1 MSIDT
6 KAAINAADFEKYS
19 NPIPGRE
26 YIMGLF
32 DEPGKFL
39 NREQLG
45 KTLKLFEEEEKEAL
59 RRRLR
64 AMERDGQ
71 LNFDPRKGYS
81 LLRSEDLLEG
91 KVIGHPDGFGFLSLD
106 QGGDDLFLHDSQM
119 LKAFPGDRVQVRIT
133 GTDRRGRQEAQI
145 VNVVEK
151 NMTTLVGRLRVDDGE
166 YYLQPENSRI
176 CNEIDIPDDQ
186 LKGAQAG
193 QYVTVEITEYPCN
206 RFNAEGRVVEIL
218 GDSMA
223 PGMEIDVAIRNH
235 DIPHKWPKDALAA
248 AEALGEEVQESDK
261 QHRADLRG
269 LPFVTIDGE
278 DARDFDDA
286 VYCEKRKSGGWRL
299 FVAIADVSHY
309 VAPGSPL
316 DLEAA
321 ERGTSV
327 YFPGHVVPMLP
338 EALSNGLCSLN
349 PHVDR
354 LVMVCEMA
362 ISSAGKMTSYKFSEG
377 VIHSHARLTYTQVG
391 TLLSS
396 PESELGKTVAHNHAD
411 VVPHIHSL
419 HHLYAVLR
427 KARTKRGSIDFEK
440 QEVQFKFT
448 ADRKIESIVP
458 VVRNDAHKMIEEFML
473 CANVATAQFL
483 EKLEIPALYRVH
495 EGPVEKKLT
504 NLRAF
509 LSERGLNLAGGEKPT
524 PAHYDRLLKGL
535 GERPDAQIIRMMMLR
550 SLSQAEYR
558 SDNQGHFG
566 LAYPA
571 YAHFTSPIR
580 RYPDLLVHRAIRS
593 VIRRSES
600 GSVIR
605 RVLKKVTGVGADPV
619 QRIKS
624 AAPLAQGKSYP
635 YDLAAMK
642 SLAEHC
648 STVSRRADKA
658 GWDVEAWLKCEYMQ
672 DHVGDVFSGVIST
685 VTNFGLFIE
694 LDDTQ
699 VEGLVHVTA
708 LNNDYYQFDAA
719 QQRLVGERT
728 HASFGIGDKI
738 NIRVVRV
745 DMDQRKIE
753 FELAV
758 KDEVQS
764 APKPRKRKG
773 GRGKSA
779 KGAGKYPR

>member
-1 MSIDT
+1 MSNNT

-32 DEPGKFL
+32 DEPGKTL

-45 KTLKLFEEEEKEAL
+45 QTLQLFESEEKEAL

-81 LLRSEDLLEG
+81 LLREEDLIQG
-91 KVIGHPDGFGFLSLD
+91 RVIGHPDGFGFLAQD
-106 QGGDDLFLHDSQM
+106 GEGDDLYLHNSQM
-119 LKAFPGDRVQVRIT
+119 LKAFHGDRVQVRIS
-133 GTDRRGRQEAQI
+133 GVDRRGRQEGQI
-145 VNVVEK
+145 VKVLEQ
-151 NMTTLVGRLRVDDGE
+151 NMTLMVGRLKVEDGE
-166 YYLQPENSRI
+166 YFLQSENSRI
-176 CNEIDIPDDQ
+176 RNEIDIPDDQ
-186 LKGAQAG
+186 LKGAQPG
-193 QYVTVEITEYPCN
+193 QYVSVEITEYPCN
-206 RFNAEGRVVEIL
+206 RFNAEGKVVELL

-235 DIPHKWPKDALAA
+235 DIPHKWPQDALKA
-248 AEALGEEVQESDK
+248 AEAMGDDVSESDK
-261 QHRADLRG
+261 QHRADLRDR
-269 LPFVTIDGE
+269 PFVTIDGE

-299 FVAIADVSHY
+299 SVAIADVSHY
-309 VAPGSPL
+309 VVPGSAL
-316 DLEAA
+316 DEEAA

-362 ISSAGKMTSYKFSEG
+362 INKAGKMTSYKFSEA

-391 TLLSS
+391 ALVSAA
-396 PESELGKTVAHNHAD
+396 ESDLGKTVARKHAD
-411 VVPHIHSL
+411 VVPHL
-419 HHLYAVLR
+419 HALHQLYATLR

-448 ADRKIESIVP
+448 EDRKIDQIVP
-458 VVRNDAHKMIEEFML
+458 VERNDAHKMIEEFML

-483 EKLEIPALYRVH
+483 EKLELPALYRIH

-504 NLRAF
+504 NLREF
-509 LSERGLNLAGGEKPT
+509 LSERGLNLAGGDKPT
-524 PAHYDRLLKGL
+524 PAHYDRLLRSI
-535 GERPDAQIIRMMMLR
+535 GERNDAQIIRTMMLR
-550 SLSQAEYR
+550 SLSQAEYS

-593 VIRRSES
+593 IIRQSES
-600 GSVIR
+600 GSVLR
-605 RVLKKVTGVGADPV
+605 RALKKVTGVGSDPV
-619 QRIKS
+619 HRIKT
-624 AAPLAQGKSYP
+624 AQPLEAGKSYP
-635 YDLAAMK
+635 YDLAKMK
-642 SLAEHC
+642 NLAEHC
-648 STVSRRADKA
+648 SQVSRRADKA

-672 DHVGDVFSGVIST
+672 DHVGDIFGGVISS

-728 HASFGIGDKI
+728 KATFSIGDKI
-738 NIRVVRV
+738 KIRVVRV

-753 FELAV
+753 FELAI
-758 KDEVQS
+758 KDDNHS
-764 APKPRKRKG
+764 SPKPKGRKG
-773 GRGKSA
+773 GRGKSS
-779 KGAGKYPR
+779 GKYKR

>member
-1 MSIDT
+1 MSTDS
-6 KAAINAADFEKYS
+6 KAAINASDFEKYS

-26 YIMGLF
+26 YIMGLLE
-32 DEPGKFL
+32 EPGKTL
-39 NREQLG
+39 NREQLAN
-45 KTLKLFEEEEKEAL
+45 TLKLSGSDEKEAL

-71 LNFDPRKGYS
+71 LAFDPRKGYS
-81 LLRSEDLLEG
+81 LLRSEDLIEG
-91 KVIGHPDGFGFLSLD
+91 RVIGHPDGFGFLAQD
-106 QGGDDLFLHDSQM
+106 GAGDDLFLHDSQM
-119 LKAFPGDRVQVRIT
+119 LKVFNGDRVQVRVS
-133 GTDRRGRQEAQI
+133 GVDRRGRQEGRIIKVLEQ
-145 VNVVEK
+145 N
-151 NMTTLVGRLRVDDGE
+151 TTQVVGRLRFEDGD
-166 YYLQPENSRI
+166 YFLQPENSRI
-176 CNEIDIPDDQ
+176 RNEIDIADDQ

-193 QYVTVEITEYPCN
+193 QYVTVEIVEYPCN
-206 RFNAEGRVVEIL
+206 RFNASGRVVELL

-223 PGMEIDVAIRNH
+223 PGMEIDVAIRSH
-235 DIPHKWPKDALAA
+235 DIPHKWPQDALNAA
-248 AEALGEEVQESDK
+248 AAMGSEVSDADK
-261 QHRADLRG
+261 QHRADFRDR
-269 LPFVTIDGE
+269 PFVTIDGE

-309 VAPGSPL
+309 VVPDSPL
-316 DLEAA
+316 DQEAE

-362 ISSAGKMTSYKFSEG
+362 INSAGKMTNYKFSEG
-377 VIHSHARLTYTQVG
+377 IIHSHARLTYSQVG
-391 TLLSS
+391 ALLST
-396 PESELGKTVAHNHAD
+396 PESGLGKKVAQKHSA
-411 VVPHIHSL
+411 VVPDL
-419 HHLYAVLR
+419 HALHQLYAVLR

-448 ADRKIESIVP
+448 EDRKIDRIVP

-473 CANVATAQFL
+473 CANVATARFL
-483 EKLEIPALYRVH
+483 EKLALPALYRIH
-495 EGPVEKKLT
+495 EGPADKKLT
-504 NLRAF
+504 NLRTF
-509 LSERGLNLAGGEKPT
+509 LSERGLNLTGGDKPT
-524 PAHYDRLLKGL
+524 PADYDRLLRSI
-535 GERPDAQIIRMMMLR
+535 GERNDAQIIRTMMLR
-550 SLSQAEYR
+550 SLSQAEYS

-600 GSVIR
+600 GGTLR
-605 RVLKKVTGVGADPV
+605 RALKKMTGVGSDPV
-619 QRIKS
+619 HRVKS
-624 AAPLAQGKSYP
+624 AAPLEAGKSYP
-635 YDLAAMK
+635 YDLSKMK
-642 SLAEHC
+642 NLAEHC
-648 STVSRRADKA
+648 SLVSRRADKA

-672 DHVGDVFSGVIST
+672 DHVGDIFTGVISS

-728 HASFGIGDKI
+728 KASFSIGDKI

-753 FELAV
+753 FELAY
-758 KDEVQS
+758 KTDDQK
-764 APKPRKRKG
+764 APKPRSRKG
-773 GRGKSA
+773 NRS
-779 KGAGKYPR
+779 KGAGKYKR

>member
-1 MSIDT
+1 MSNTIKT
-6 KAAINAADFEKYS
+6 AINAEDFEKYS
-19 NPIPGRE
+19 NPIPSRE
-26 YIMGLF
+26 YIMALF
-32 DEPGKFL
+32 DEPGKYL

-45 KTLKLFEEEEKEAL
+45 KTLKLFEDEEKEAL

-81 LLRSEDLLEG
+81 LLTQDDLIEG
-91 KVIGHPDGFGFLSLD
+91 TVIGHADGFGFLSLD
-106 QGGDDLFLHDSQM
+106 GPGDDLYLHEKQM
-119 LKAFPGDRVQVRIT
+119 LKAFPGDRVQARIS
-133 GTDRRGRQEAQI
+133 GVDRRGRQEAQI
-145 VNVVEK
+145 IKVLEQ
-151 NMTTLVGRLRVDDGE
+151 NMTQVVGRLRVDDGE
-166 YYLQPENSRI
+166 YFLQPENSRMR
-176 CNEIDIPDDQ
+176 NEIDIPDDQ
-186 LKGAQAG
+186 LNGAEAG

-206 RFNAEGRVVEIL
+206 RFNAEGKVVELL

-235 DIPHKWPKDALAA
+235 DIPHKWPQDALNA
-248 AEALGEEVQESDK
+248 AEALGDEVNAADK
-261 QHRADLRG
+261 QHRADLRS

-309 VAPGSPL
+309 VVPGSPL
-316 DLEAA
+316 DIEAA

-354 LVMVCEMA
+354 LVMVCEMS
-362 ISSAGKMTSYKFSEG
+362 INNAGKMTSYTFSEG
-377 VIHSHARLTYTQVG
+377 IIHSHARLTYTQVG
-391 TLLSS
+391 ALVSAAETH
-396 PESELGKTVAHNHAD
+396 LGKQVAQQHAE
-411 VVPHIHSL
+411 VVPHL
-419 HHLYAVLR
+419 HALHQLYAVLR

-448 ADRKIESIVP
+448 EDRKIDRIVP
-458 VVRNDAHKMIEEFML
+458 VERNDAHKMIEEFML

-483 EKLEIPALYRVH
+483 EKVKLPALYRIH

-524 PAHYDRLLKGL
+524 PAHYDRLLKSL
-535 GERPDAQIIRMMMLR
+535 GDRPDAQIIRTMMLR
-550 SLSQAEYR
+550 SLSQAEYS

-593 VIRRSES
+593 VIRRSQG
-600 GSVIR
+600 GSVLR
-605 RVLKKVTGVGADPV
+605 RTLQKITGSNADSV
-619 QRIKS
+619 HRVKS
-624 AAPLAQGKSYP
+624 ATPLDQAKSYP
-635 YDLAAMK
+635 YDLSAMK
-642 SLAEHC
+642 NLAEHC
-648 STVSRRADKA
+648 SLVSRRADKA

-672 DHVGDVFSGVIST
+672 DHVGDVFSGVISS

-728 HASFGIGDKI
+728 RASFAIGDKI
-738 NIRVVRV
+738 DIRVVRV

-753 FELAV
+753 FELAY
-758 KDEVQS
+758 KDDAQAS
-764 APKPRKRKG
+764 TKPKARK
-773 GRGKSA
+773 GRGKGSR
-779 KGAGKYPR
+779 KYSKK

>member
-1 MSIDT
+1 MSNIKT
-6 KAAINAADFEKYS
+6 AINAADFEKYS

-32 DEPGKFL
+32 DEPGKYL

-45 KTLKLFEEEEKEAL
+45 KTLKLFEDDEKEAL

-81 LLRSEDLLEG
+81 LLTQDDLIEG
-91 KVIGHPDGFGFLSLD
+91 KIIGHPDGFGFLSID
-106 QGGDDLFLHDSQM
+106 GPGDDLYLHESQM
-119 LKAFPGDRVQVRIT
+119 LKAFPGDRVQARIS
-133 GTDRRGRQEAQI
+133 GVDRRGRQEAQI
-145 VNVVEK
+145 IKVLEQN
-151 NMTTLVGRLRVDDGE
+151 TTEVVGRLRVDDGE
-166 YYLQPENSRI
+166 YFLQPENSRMR
-176 CNEIDIPDDQ
+176 NEIDIPDDQ
-186 LKGAQAG
+186 LNGAEAG
-193 QYVTVEITEYPCN
+193 QYVTVAITEYPCN
-206 RFNAEGRVVEIL
+206 RFNAEGKVVELL

-235 DIPHKWPKDALAA
+235 DIPHKWPQDALDAA
-248 AEALGEEVQESDK
+248 AALGEEVKPSDK
-261 QHRADLRG
+261 QHRADLRA

-299 FVAIADVSHY
+299 YVAIADVSHY
-309 VAPGSPL
+309 VMPGSPL
-316 DLEAA
+316 DVEAA

-354 LVMVCEMA
+354 LVMVCEMS
-362 ISSAGKMTSYKFSEG
+362 INNAGKMTSYTFSEG
-377 VIHSHARLTYTQVG
+377 IIHSHARLTYTQVG
-391 TLLSS
+391 ALVSS
-396 PESELGKTVAHNHAD
+396 SESELGKTVARQHAD
-411 VVPHIHSL
+411 VVPHLHAL

-448 ADRKIESIVP
+448 EDRKIDKIVP

-483 EKLEIPALYRVH
+483 EKIDLPALYRIH

-504 NLRAF
+504 NLRTF
-509 LSERGLNLAGGEKPT
+509 LSERGLNLAGGDKPT
-524 PAHYDRLLKGL
+524 PAHYDRLLKSL
-535 GERPDAQIIRMMMLR
+535 GDRPDAQIIRMMMLR
-550 SLSQAEYR
+550 SLSQAEYS

-566 LAYPA
+566 LAYSA

-593 VIRRSES
+593 VIRRSET
-600 GSVIR
+600 GSIFSR
-605 RVLKKVTGVGADPV
+605 TLKKLTGTADSV
-619 QRIKS
+619 HRVKT
-624 AAPLAQGKSYP
+624 AAPLEQTKSYP
-635 YDLAAMK
+635 YDLTAMNN
-642 SLAEHC
+642 LAEHC
-648 STVSRRADKA
+648 SLVSRRADKA

-728 HASFGIGDKI
+728 RVNFGIGDKI
-738 NIRVVRV
+738 DIRVVRV

-753 FELAV
+753 FELAY
-758 KDEVQS
+758 KDD
-764 APKPRKRKG
+764 APASTKPKARK
-773 GRGKSA
+773 GRGK
-779 KGAGKYPR
+779 GNRKYSKK

>member
-1 MSIDT
+1 MSKDS

-26 YIMGLF
+26 YIMGLL
-32 DEPGKFL
+32 DEPGKTL

-45 KTLKLFEEEEKEAL
+45 NVLQLFESEEKEAL

-71 LNFDPRKGYS
+71 LAFDPRNGYS
-81 LLRSEDLLEG
+81 LLREEDLLEG
-91 KVIGHPDGFGFLSLD
+91 RVIGHPDGFGFLTLD
-106 QGGDDLFLHDSQM
+106 GPGDDLFLHDSQM
-119 LKAFPGDRVQVRIT
+119 LKVFDGDRVQVRVS
-133 GTDRRGRQEAQI
+133 GVDRRGRQEGRI
-145 VNVVEK
+145 INVLEQ
-151 NMTTLVGRLRVDDGE
+151 NTTQVVGRLRFEDGDFF
-166 YYLQPENSRI
+166 LQPENSRI
-176 CNEIDIPDDQ
+176 RNEIDIADDQ

-193 QYVTVEITEYPCN
+193 QYVTVEIIEYPCN
-206 RFNAEGRVVEIL
+206 RFNASGRVVELL

-223 PGMEIDVAIRNH
+223 PGMEIDVAIRSH
-235 DIPHKWPKDALAA
+235 DIPHKWPQDALKAA
-248 AEALGEEVQESDK
+248 AAMGDEVSDADK
-261 QHRADLRG
+261 QHRADLRD

-309 VAPGSPL
+309 VVPDSPL
-316 DLEAA
+316 DQEAE

-338 EALSNGLCSLN
+338 EVLSNGLCSLN

-362 ISSAGKMTSYKFSEG
+362 INSAGKMTSYKFSEG
-377 VIHSHARLTYTQVG
+377 IIHSHARLTYTQVG
-391 TLLSS
+391 ALLST
-396 PESELGKTVAHNHAD
+396 PESGLGKKTAQKHSA
-411 VVPHIHSL
+411 VVPDIHTL
-419 HHLYAVLR
+419 HQLYAALR

-448 ADRKIESIVP
+448 EDRKIDRIVP

-473 CANVATAQFL
+473 CANVATARFL
-483 EKLEIPALYRVH
+483 EKLNMPALYRVH
-495 EGPVEKKLT
+495 EGPADKKLT
-504 NLRAF
+504 NLREF
-509 LSERGLNLAGGEKPT
+509 LSERGLNLTGGDKPT
-524 PAHYDRLLKGL
+524 PADYDRLLSSI
-535 GERPDAQIIRMMMLR
+535 GERNDAQIIRTMMLR
-550 SLSQAEYR
+550 SLSQAEYS

-593 VIRRSES
+593 VIRRTES
-600 GSVIR
+600 GGALR
-605 RVLKKVTGVGADPV
+605 RVLKKVTGVGSDPV
-619 QRIKS
+619 HRVKS
-624 AAPLAQGKSYP
+624 AAPLEAGKSYP
-635 YDLAAMK
+635 YDLSKMK
-642 SLAEHC
+642 NLAEHC
-648 STVSRRADKA
+648 SLVSRRADKA

-672 DHVGDVFSGVIST
+672 DHVGDIFPGVISS

-728 HASFGIGDKI
+728 RASFSIGDKI

-753 FELAV
+753 FELAY
-758 KDEVQS
+758 KADDQKS
-764 APKPRKRKG
+764 SKPKSRKG
-773 GRGKSA
+773 RS
-779 KGAGKYPR
+779 KGAGKYKR

>member
-1 MSIDT
+1 MSNHIKT
-6 KAAINAADFEKYS
+6 AINAEDFEKYS

-45 KTLKLFEEEEKEAL
+45 KTLKLFEDEEKEAL

-81 LLRSEDLLEG
+81 LLTQDDLIEG
-91 KVIGHPDGFGFLSLD
+91 TVIGHPDGFGFLSID
-106 QGGDDLFLHDSQM
+106 GPGDDLYLHESQM
-119 LKAFPGDRVQVRIT
+119 LKAFPGDRVQARIS
-133 GTDRRGRQEAQI
+133 GIDRRGRQEAQI
-145 VNVVEK
+145 IKVLEQ
-151 NMTTLVGRLRVDDGE
+151 NMTQVVGRLRVDDGE
-166 YYLQPENSRI
+166 YFLQPENSRMR
-176 CNEIDIPDDQ
+176 NEIDIPDDQ
-186 LKGAQAG
+186 LNGAEAG

-206 RFNAEGRVVEIL
+206 RFNAEGKVVELL

-235 DIPHKWPKDALAA
+235 DIPHKWPQDALDAA
-248 AEALGEEVQESDK
+248 DALGDEVSTSDK
-261 QHRADLRG
+261 QHRADLRA

-309 VAPGSPL
+309 VVPGSPL
-316 DLEAA
+316 DVEAA

-349 PHVDR
+349 PNVDR
-354 LVMVCEMA
+354 LVMVCEMS
-362 ISSAGKMTSYKFSEG
+362 INNAGKMTSYTFSEG
-377 VIHSHARLTYTQVG
+377 IIHSHARLTYTQVG
-391 TLLSS
+391 ALVSA
-396 PESELGKTVAHNHAD
+396 PETGLGKDVAHKHAD
-411 VVPHIHSL
+411 VVPHLHAL

-448 ADRKIESIVP
+448 EDRKIDQIVP

-483 EKLEIPALYRVH
+483 EKVNLPALYRVH

-524 PAHYDRLLKGL
+524 PAHYDRLLKSL
-535 GERPDAQIIRMMMLR
+535 GDRPDAQIIRTMMLR
-550 SLSQAEYR
+550 SLSQAEYS

-593 VIRRSES
+593 VIRRSET
-600 GSVIR
+600 GSILSR
-605 RVLKKVTGVGADPV
+605 TLKKLTGTADSV
-619 QRIKS
+619 HRVKS
-624 AAPLAQGKSYP
+624 AAPLEQTKSYP
-635 YDLAAMK
+635 YDLTAMK
-642 SLAEHC
+642 SMAEHC
-648 STVSRRADKA
+648 SLVSRRADKA

-728 HASFGIGDKI
+728 RVNFGIGDKI
-738 NIRVVRV
+738 EIRVVRV

-753 FELAV
+753 FELAY
-758 KDEVQS
+758 KDDAAAS
-764 APKPRKRKG
+764 TKPKARK
-773 GRGKSA
+773 GRGK
-779 KGAGKYPR
+779 GNRKYSKK

>member
-1 MSIDT
+1 MSKNS

-26 YIMGLF
+26 YIMGLL
-32 DEPGKFL
+32 DEPGKTL

-45 KTLKLFEEEEKEAL
+45 NVLQLFESEEKEAL

-71 LNFDPRKGYS
+71 LAFDPRKGYS
-81 LLRSEDLLEG
+81 LLREEDLLEG
-91 KVIGHPDGFGFLSLD
+91 RVIGHPDGFGFLTLD
-106 QGGDDLFLHDSQM
+106 GPGDDLFLHDSQM
-119 LKAFPGDRVQVRIT
+119 LKVFDGDRVQVRVS
-133 GTDRRGRQEAQI
+133 GVDRRGRQEGRI
-145 VNVVEK
+145 INVLEQ
-151 NMTTLVGRLRVDDGE
+151 NTTQVVGRLRFEDGDHF
-166 YYLQPENSRI
+166 LQPENSRI
-176 CNEIDIPDDQ
+176 RNEIDIADDQ
-186 LKGAQAG
+186 LKGAQTG
-193 QYVTVEITEYPCN
+193 QYVTVEIIEYPCN
-206 RFNAEGRVVEIL
+206 RFNASGRVVELL

-223 PGMEIDVAIRNH
+223 PGMEIDVAIRSH
-235 DIPHKWPKDALAA
+235 DIPHKWPQDALKA
-248 AEALGEEVQESDK
+248 AELMGDEVSEDDK
-261 QHRADLRG
+261 QHRADLRN

-309 VAPGSPL
+309 VVPDSPL
-316 DLEAA
+316 DQEAE

-362 ISSAGKMTSYKFSEG
+362 INSAGKMTSYKFSEG
-377 VIHSHARLTYTQVG
+377 IIHSHARLTYTQVG
-391 TLLSS
+391 ALLST
-396 PESELGKTVAHNHAD
+396 PESGLGKKTAQKHSA
-411 VVPHIHSL
+411 VVPDIHTL
-419 HHLYAVLR
+419 HQLYAALR

-448 ADRKIESIVP
+448 EDRKIDRIVP

-473 CANVATAQFL
+473 CANVATARFL
-483 EKLEIPALYRVH
+483 EKLNIPALYRVH
-495 EGPVEKKLT
+495 EGPADKKLT
-504 NLRAF
+504 NLREF
-509 LSERGLNLAGGEKPT
+509 LSERGLNLAGGDKPT
-524 PAHYDRLLKGL
+524 PADYDRLLRSI
-535 GERPDAQIIRMMMLR
+535 GERNDAQIIRTMMLR
-550 SLSQAEYR
+550 SLSQAEYS

-566 LAYPA
+566 LAYSA

-593 VIRRSES
+593 VIRRTES
-600 GSVIR
+600 GGALS
-605 RVLKKVTGVGADPV
+605 RVLKKMTGVGSDPV
-619 QRIKS
+619 HRVKS
-624 AAPLAQGKSYP
+624 AAPLEAGKSYP
-635 YDLAAMK
+635 YDLSKMK
-642 SLAEHC
+642 NLAEHC
-648 STVSRRADKA
+648 SLVSRRADKA

-672 DHVGDVFSGVIST
+672 DHVGDIFPGVISS

-728 HASFGIGDKI
+728 RASFSLGDKI

-758 KDEVQS
+758 KADDQKS
-764 APKPRKRKG
+764 SKPKSRKG
-773 GRGKSA
+773 RS
-779 KGAGKYPR
+779 KGAGKYKR

>member
-1 MSIDT
+1 MS
-6 KAAINAADFEKYS
+6 KASQTAINAADYEKYS

-26 YIMGLF
+26 FIMGLL
-32 DEPGKFL
+32 DEPGKTL
-39 NREQLG
+39 DREQLG
-45 KTLKLFEEEEKEAL
+45 QLLELSDSDEKEAL

-71 LNFDPRKGYS
+71 LNFDPRNGYS
-81 LLRSEDLLEG
+81 LLRAEDLIEG
-91 KVIGHPDGFGFLSLD
+91 RVIGHPEGFGFLAQD
-106 QGGDDLFLHDSQM
+106 GPGDDLYLHNSQM
-119 LKAFPGDRVQVRIT
+119 LKVFDGDRVQVRVS
-133 GTDRRGRQEAQI
+133 GVDRRGRQEGRI
-145 VNVVEK
+145 VNILEQ
-151 NMTTLVGRLRVDDGE
+151 NTTEIVGRLRHEEGD
-166 YYLQPENSRI
+166 YFLQPENSRI
-176 CNEIDIPDDQ
+176 RNEIDIDDDQ
-186 LKGAQAG
+186 LQGAQAG

-206 RFNAEGRVVEIL
+206 RFNAAGRVIELL

-235 DIPHKWPKDALAA
+235 DIPHKWPQTALNEAA
-248 AEALGEEVQESDK
+248 NMGDEVNKADK
-261 QHRADLRG
+261 QHRADLRK

-299 FVAIADVSHY
+299 YVAIADVSHY
-309 VAPGSPL
+309 VLPDSAL
-316 DLEAA
+316 DQEAE

-362 ISSAGKMTSYKFSEG
+362 INRAGKMTAYKFSEG
-377 VIHSHARLTYTQVG
+377 IIHSHARLTYNQVG
-391 TLLSS
+391 ALLSS
-396 PESELGKTVAHNHAD
+396 PESGLGKSVAQEHAK

-419 HHLYAVLR
+419 HHLYAALR

-448 ADRKIESIVP
+448 EDRKIDQIVP

-483 EKLEIPALYRVH
+483 EKLEMPALYRVH
-495 EGPVEKKLT
+495 DGPADKKLT
-504 NLRAF
+504 NLREF
-509 LSERGLNLAGGEKPT
+509 LSERGLNLTGGDKPT
-524 PAHYDRLLKGL
+524 PADYDRLLRSI
-535 GERPDAQIIRMMMLR
+535 GERNDAQIIRTMMLR
-550 SLSQAEYR
+550 SLSQAEYS

-593 VIRRSES
+593 VIRSNES
-600 GSVIR
+600 GGTLH
-605 RVLKKVTGVGADPV
+605 RVLKKVTGIGSDPV
-619 QRIKS
+619 HRVKS
-624 AAPLAQGKSYP
+624 ATPLEAGKSYP
-635 YDLAAMK
+635 YDLAKMK
-642 SLAEHC
+642 NLADHC
-648 STVSRRADKA
+648 SLVSRRADKA

-672 DHVGDVFSGVIST
+672 DHVGDIFSGVISS

-708 LNNDYYQFDAA
+708 LNNDYFQFDAA
-719 QQRLVGERT
+719 QQRLVGERSG
-728 HASFGIGDKI
+728 ASFSIGDAI
-738 NIRVVRV
+738 DIRVVRV
-745 DMDQRKIE
+745 DMEQRKIE
-753 FELAV
+753 FELAY
-758 KDEVQS
+758 KAEDS
-764 APKPRKRKG
+764 SPKSRGRKG
-773 GRGKSA
+773 KKHQGG
-779 KGAGKYPR
+779 GKYKR

>member
-1 MSIDT
+1 MSNNIKT
-6 KAAINAADFEKYS
+6 AINAADFEKYS

-32 DEPGKFL
+32 DEPGKYL

-45 KTLKLFEEEEKEAL
+45 KTLKLFEDDEKEAL

-81 LLRSEDLLEG
+81 LLTEDDLIEG
-91 KVIGHPDGFGFLSLD
+91 TVIGHPDGFGFLSID
-106 QGGDDLFLHDSQM
+106 GPGDDLYLHESQM
-119 LKAFPGDRVQVRIT
+119 LKAFPGDRVQARIS
-133 GTDRRGRQEAQI
+133 GVDRRGRQEAQI
-145 VNVVEK
+145 IKVLEQ
-151 NMTTLVGRLRVDDGE
+151 NMTEVVGRLRVDDGE
-166 YYLQPENSRI
+166 YFLQSENSRMR
-176 CNEIDIPDDQ
+176 NEIDIPDDQ
-186 LKGAQAG
+186 LNGAEAG

-206 RFNAEGRVVEIL
+206 RFNAEGKVIELL

-235 DIPHKWPKDALAA
+235 DIPHKWPQDALNA
-248 AEALGEEVQESDK
+248 AEALGDEVTASDK
-261 QHRADLRG
+261 QHRADLRT

-309 VAPGSPL
+309 VIPGSPL
-316 DLEAA
+316 DVEAA

-349 PHVDR
+349 PNVDR
-354 LVMVCEMA
+354 LVMVCE
-362 ISSAGKMTSYKFSEG
+362 ISINNAGKMTSYTFSEG
-377 VIHSHARLTYTQVG
+377 IIHSHARLTYTQVG
-391 TLLSS
+391 ALVSS
-396 PESELGKTVAHNHAD
+396 SETELGKTVAHQHAD
-411 VVPHIHSL
+411 VVPHLHAL

-448 ADRKIESIVP
+448 EDRKIDKIVP

-483 EKLEIPALYRVH
+483 EKINLPALYRIH

-509 LSERGLNLAGGEKPT
+509 LSERGLNLAGGDKPT
-524 PAHYDRLLKGL
+524 PAHYDRLLKSL
-535 GERPDAQIIRMMMLR
+535 GDRPDAQIIRTMMLR
-550 SLSQAEYR
+550 SLSQAEYS

-593 VIRRSES
+593 VIRRSET
-600 GSVIR
+600 GSILSR
-605 RVLKKVTGVGADPV
+605 TLKKITGATDSVHRV
-619 QRIKS
+619 KS
-624 AAPLAQGKSYP
+624 AAPLEQTKSYP
-635 YDLAAMK
+635 YDLTAMK
-642 SLAEHC
+642 NLAEHC
-648 STVSRRADKA
+648 SLVSRRADKA

-672 DHVGDVFSGVIST
+672 DHVGDIFSGVIST

-728 HASFGIGDKI
+728 RVNFGIGDKI
-738 NIRVVRV
+738 EIRVVRV

-753 FELAV
+753 FELAY
-758 KDEVQS
+758 KDDAAAS
-764 APKPRKRKG
+764 TKPKARK
-773 GRGKSA
+773 GRGK
-779 KGAGKYPR
+779 GNRKYSKK

>member
-1 MSIDT
+1 MSTDS
-6 KAAINAADFEKYS
+6 KMAINAADFEKYS
-19 NPIPGRE
+19 NPIASRE
-26 YIMGLF
+26 YIMDLL
-32 DEPGKFL
+32 DEPNKHL
-39 NREQLG
+39 NREQLAG
-45 KTLKLFEEEEKEAL
+45 ILRLSDSDEKEAL

-71 LNFDPRKGYS
+71 LAFDPRKGYS
-81 LLRSEDLLEG
+81 LIRAEDLIEG
-91 KVIGHPDGFGFLSLD
+91 RVIGHPDGFGFLSRE
-106 QGGDDLFLHDSQM
+106 GGPDLFLHDSQM
-119 LKAFPGDRVQVRIT
+119 LKVFDGDRVQVRIS
-133 GTDRRGRQEAQI
+133 GVDRRGRQEGAI
-145 VNVVEK
+145 INVIER
-151 NMTTLVGRLRVDDGE
+151 NTTRLVGRLRVDEGE

-176 CNEIDIPDDQ
+176 THEIDIADDQ
-186 LKGAQAG
+186 LMGAQAG
-193 QYVTVEITEYPCN
+193 QYVSVEVIEYPCQ
-206 RFNAEGRVVEIL
+206 RFNATGRVVELL

-223 PGMEIDVAIRNH
+223 PGMEIDVAIRSH
-235 DIPHKWPKDALAA
+235 DIPHRWPAAALAA
-248 AEALGEEVQESDK
+248 AEAMGSEVADADK
-261 QHRADLRG
+261 LHRQDLRK

-286 VYCEKRKSGGWRL
+286 VYCEARKSGGWRL

-309 VAPGSPL
+309 VMPDSPL
-316 DLEAA
+316 DQEAQ

-354 LVMVCEMA
+354 LVMVCEMT
-362 ISSAGKMTSYKFSEG
+362 INSAGKMTAYTFSEG
-377 VIHSHARLTYTQVG
+377 IIHSHARLTYTQVG
-391 TLLSS
+391 ALLTA
-396 PESELGKTVAHNHAD
+396 PQSEPGASVARQHAA
-411 VVPHIHSL
+411 VVPHIHAL

-440 QEVQFKFT
+440 QEVQFRFT
-448 ADRKIESIVP
+448 EGRKIDQIVP

-473 CANVATAQFL
+473 CANVATACFL
-483 EKLEIPALYRVH
+483 EKLKMPALYRVH
-495 EGPVEKKLT
+495 GGPQEKKLA
-504 NLRAF
+504 NLREF

-524 PAHYDRLLKGL
+524 PAHYDRLLSSI
-535 GERPDAQIIRMMMLR
+535 GERKDAQIIRTMMLR
-550 SLSQAEYR
+550 SLSQAEYS
-558 SDNQGHFG
+558 SDNMGHFG

-593 VIRRSES
+593 VIRRTES
-600 GSVIR
+600 GSALR
-605 RVLKKVTGVGADPV
+605 RALKRKTGGGSDSVL
-619 QRIKS
+619 RIKS
-624 AAPLAQGKSYP
+624 APPLAAAQSYP
-635 YDLAAMK
+635 YDLLKMQN
-642 SLAEHC
+642 LAEHC
-648 STVSRRADKA
+648 SLVSRRADKA

-672 DHVGDVFSGVIST
+672 SHIGDVFSGVISS

-719 QQRLVGERT
+719 QQRLTGERT
-728 HASFGIGDKI
+728 NASFSLGDAI

-753 FELAV
+753 FELAYQA
-758 KDEVQS
+758 DEK
-764 APKPRKRKG
+764 APPKPKSRKG
-773 GRGKSA
+773 GRF
-779 KGAGKYPR
+779 KGPKKYKR

>member
-1 MSIDT
+1 MSTDSKT
-6 KAAINAADFEKYS
+6 AINASDFEKYS

-26 YIMGLF
+26 YIMGLLE
-32 DEPGKFL
+32 EPGKTL
-39 NREQLG
+39 NREQLAN
-45 KTLKLFEEEEKEAL
+45 TLGLSGSEEKEAL

-71 LNFDPRKGYS
+71 LAFDPRKGYS
-81 LLRSEDLLEG
+81 LLRTEDLIEG
-91 KVIGHPDGFGFLSLD
+91 RVIGHPDGFGFLAQD
-106 QGGDDLFLHDSQM
+106 GAGDDLFLHDSQM
-119 LKAFPGDRVQVRIT
+119 LKVFDGDRVQVRVS
-133 GTDRRGRQEAQI
+133 GVDRRGRQEGRI
-145 VNVVEK
+145 IKVVEQ
-151 NMTTLVGRLRVDDGE
+151 NTTQVVGRLRFEDGD
-166 YYLQPENSRI
+166 YFLQPENSRI
-176 CNEIDIPDDQ
+176 RNEIDIADDQ

-193 QYVTVEITEYPCN
+193 QYVTVEIVEYPCN
-206 RFNAEGRVVEIL
+206 RFNASGRVVELL

-223 PGMEIDVAIRNH
+223 PGMEIDVAIRSH
-235 DIPHKWPKDALAA
+235 DIPHKWPQDALNA
-248 AEALGEEVQESDK
+248 AEAMGSEVTDADK
-261 QHRADLRG
+261 QHRADFRDR
-269 LPFVTIDGE
+269 PFVTIDGE

-309 VAPGSPL
+309 VEPDSAL
-316 DLEAA
+316 DQEAE

-338 EALSNGLCSLN
+338 ESLSNGLCSLN

-362 ISSAGKMTSYKFSEG
+362 INSAGKMTSYKFSEG
-377 VIHSHARLTYTQVG
+377 IIHSHARLTYSQVG
-391 TLLSS
+391 ALLST
-396 PESELGKTVAHNHAD
+396 PESGLGKKVAQKHSA
-411 VVPHIHSL
+411 VVPDLHAL

-448 ADRKIESIVP
+448 EDRKIDRIVP

-473 CANVATAQFL
+473 CANVATARFL
-483 EKLEIPALYRVH
+483 EKLNLPALYRVH
-495 EGPVEKKLT
+495 EGPADKKLT
-504 NLRAF
+504 NLRTF
-509 LSERGLNLAGGEKPT
+509 LSERGLNLTGGDKPT
-524 PAHYDRLLKGL
+524 PADYDRLLRSI
-535 GERPDAQIIRMMMLR
+535 GERNDAQIIRTMMLR
-550 SLSQAEYR
+550 SLSQAEYS

-600 GSVIR
+600 GGSLR
-605 RVLKKVTGVGADPV
+605 RVLKKMTGVGSDPV
-619 QRIKS
+619 HRVQS
-624 AAPLAQGKSYP
+624 AALLDAGKSYP
-635 YDLAAMK
+635 YDLSKMK
-642 SLAEHC
+642 NLAEHC
-648 STVSRRADKA
+648 SLVSRRADKA

-672 DHVGDVFSGVIST
+672 DHVGDIFGGVISS

-728 HASFGIGDKI
+728 KASFSIGDKI

-753 FELAV
+753 FELAY
-758 KDEVQS
+758 KADDQK
-764 APKPRKRKG
+764 APKPRSRKG
-773 GRGKSA
+773 GRS
-779 KGAGKYPR
+779 KGAGKYKR